1 MGLLDGK
8 IALVTGGADGIGA
21 ATVRRLAAEGATV
34 VVTDINGDGATQLAA
49 AVGGLGLCHDAG
61 SESDWEQ
68 VMSQVREAYGRLDV
82 LVNNAGVGGGGAGDI
97 EGQPLADFHKVMRV
111 CLDSTFI
118 GCKLAIGLM
127 KHHGGSIINVSSV
140 LGIRA
145 AGFETAYS
153 TAKGGV
159 RLLTKSVAQHCARS
173 GYGIR
178 VNSVHPGY
186 VLTNQVQTWIDV
198 HHSDASKGN
207 AVSRLREQLGA
218 TRVICFGDSDNDLSM
233 FVMADECYAPDNARA
248 AIKAAATAV
257 IGHHHADGI
266 ADFLRERFSL

>member
-49 AVGGLGLCHDAG
+49 AVGGLGICHDAG

-68 VMSQVREAYGRLDV
+68 VMKQVREAYGRLAV

-186 VLTNQVQTWIDV
+186 VLTNQVKTWIDAQEN
-198 HHSDASKGN
+198 SQ
-207 AVSRLREQLGA
+207 AVLDGLLAQHPIGYLGTPADIANGIVFLACDQSRFMTGSEL
-218 TRVICFGDSDNDLSM
+218 
-233 FVMADECYAPDNARA
+233 VM
-248 AIKAAATAV
+248 
-257 IGHHHADGI
+257 DGGY
-266 ADFLRERFSL
+266 LL